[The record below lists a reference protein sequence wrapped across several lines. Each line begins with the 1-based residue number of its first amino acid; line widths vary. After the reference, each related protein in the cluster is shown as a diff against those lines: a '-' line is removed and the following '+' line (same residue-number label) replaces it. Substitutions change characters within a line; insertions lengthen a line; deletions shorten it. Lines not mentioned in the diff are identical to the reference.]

1 MRTHAHR
8 LVAVASE
15 IDPTIPLTGRLLPAS
30 DPAQKL
36 AYERPR
42 RRRWRPDRRA
52 RRPARR
58 GGGRNTAGGG
68 RRCTLALYS
77 RWRWWRWLTPA
88 GPTGWSVGGTLSR
101 SAPLLLRRG
110 LRCDEV

>member
-52 RRPARR
+52 RRPARW
-58 GGGRNTAGGG
+58 G
-68 RRCTLALYS
+68 
-77 RWRWWRWLTPA
+77 
-88 GPTGWSVGGTLSR
+88 VGGTQL
-101 SAPLLLRRG
+101 AVVLW
-110 LRCDEV
+110 RCTRAGAGGAG

>member
-58 GGGRNTAGGG
+58 G
-68 RRCTLALYS
+68 
-77 RWRWWRWLTPA
+77 
-88 GPTGWSVGGTLSR
+88 VGGTQL
-101 SAPLLLRRG
+101 AVGGAVLW
-110 LRCDEV
+110 RCTRAGAGGAG

>member
-1 MRTHAHR
+1 
-8 LVAVASE
+8 
-15 IDPTIPLTGRLLPAS
+15 LTGRLLPAS